1 MPASHRFRENA
12 MLKTSR
18 RLMLGMVWVTAGL
31 LLAQLGCDRAPGK
44 LLLDPG
50 GSAGGAGYKSKFT
63 RIQVAGNLN
72 PTLYG
77 NFDLTKSPDMA
88 NQGNGVWTAVVKGVA
103 AGDHLFKFVT
113 NGKFDDPPDYGSDE
127 VCRPSTS
134 GTVIPVTGQ
143 GTAICVTFAAA
154 GNYKVTLDEQTLKF
168 KFEPYTV
175 ATPGTIA
182 GTVTFENP
190 PPSPLKAAVTVLTAG
205 TQTVQAADSTES
217 NGSFSIGDLPEGSY
231 DVRFAASGYLDSLKT
246 NVQVAAG
253 QTVNIGT
260 IRLAKGCTSAFS
272 KIQVAG
278 NLNTDLYGNFDLTK
292 SPELQK
298 VAGCRWETT
307 INTVTAGQ
315 HFLKLVTNGAF
326 DNPKDYGGEESNCLT
341 LSAGFISAPVKQV
354 SGTGTALCINFPEAG
369 NYKFTLD
376 EDALTL
382 RIEKTVVLQGGTLHG
397 EVAFGGTPP
406 RGLHA
411 AVTVLQQGTST
422 VVAADSATPEF
433 ILNGI
438 PAGQYD
444 VKFAAVGY
452 LDTLRSAVIAVGQ
465 ITELGTVQMRAG
477 CTSAFNKIQIAGNLN
492 TDKYGNF
499 DLTRAPEL
507 TKMGGCRW
515 QATVDSVLSGQHF
528 FKLVTNGAFD
538 SPPDY
543 GGDESNCLTLT
554 AGTLNTTVRP
564 ASGTGTALCVTFPDA
579 GKYKFTLD
587 EAARTLLIEKV
598 TSAASR
604 IQTIKLGLRPENS
617 AGAGS
622 EGIVSTGGS
631 R

>member
-1 MPASHRFRENA
+1 

-18 RLMLGMVWVTAGL
+18 RLLSGMIWLTAGL
-31 LLAQLGCDRAPGK
+31 LMLQLGCDRAPGK

-50 GSAGGAGYKSKFT
+50 GGGGGAGYKSKFT

-77 NFDLTKSPDMA
+77 NFDLSKSPDMLS
-88 NQGNGVWTAVVKGVA
+88 QGDGVWTAVVKGVS

-113 NGKFDDPPDYGSDE
+113 NGKFDDPLDYGSDE
-127 VCRPSTS
+127 VCRPSAT
-134 GTVIPVTGQ
+134 GTVIPVSGQ

-190 PPSPLKAAVTVLTAG
+190 PPAPLKAAVTVLTAG
-205 TQTVQAADSTES
+205 TQTVLAADSTAS

-231 DVRFAASGYLDSLKT
+231 DVRFSASGYLDSLKT

-253 QTVNIGT
+253 QTVNLGT
-260 IRLAKGCTSAFS
+260 IRLARGCTSAFS

-278 NLNTDLYGNFDLTK
+278 NLNTDLYGNFDLTR

-341 LSAGFISAPVKQV
+341 LSAGFISAPVRQV

-369 NYKFTLD
+369 NYRFTLD
-376 EDALTL
+376 EEALTL

-397 EVAFGGTPP
+397 EVAFAGTPP
-406 RGLHA
+406 AGLHA
-411 AVTVLQQGTST
+411 GVTVLRQGTST
-422 VVAADSATPEF
+422 MVAADSATPEF

-444 VKFAAVGY
+444 VKFSAAGY

-465 ITELGTVQMRAG
+465 ITELGTVQMRVG
-477 CTSAFNKIQIAGNLN
+477 CTSVFNKIQVTGNLN
-492 TDKYGNF
+492 PDKYGNF
-499 DLTRAPEL
+499 DLARAPD
-507 TKMGGCRW
+507 MARVGGCTW
-515 QATVDSVLSGQHF
+515 QGTVDSVTSGQHF
-528 FKLVTNGAFD
+528 FKLVTNGSFD

-579 GKYKFTLD
+579 GRYKFTLD
-587 EAARTLLIEKV
+587 EGAKTLSIEKV
-598 TSAASR
+598 PSAPSR
-604 IQTIKLGLRPENS
+604 TQSNRLPLRPAHA

-622 EGIVSTGGS
+622 EAVVLTGGS